1 MLRWLEGLLWRPDR
15 RKKDDDD
22 MLLPLYGVREGEEEE
37 QEEEQQEK
45 HDKEQDESEFV
56 QEIFKS
62 AGGGRA
68 GGAELNFYFDM
79 FSTIEEEEVQNA
91 EPVRIW
97 WMSRK
102 HPYARQLMA
111 LRAVI
116 WKRERKLIFTP
127 YRVRSTIYGF
137 SGDIVE
143 KAIEDCINLCS
154 KHNLIKIQE
163 DVMEQQQQTHEEAP
177 VISSEKNSEQ

>member
-1 MLRWLEGLLWRPDR
+1 MLRWLEGLLWSPDR
-15 RKKDDDD
+15 RKKNDDE
-22 MLLPLYGVREGEEEE
+22 MLLPLYGDH
-37 QEEEQQEK
+37 QEEEDDR
-45 HDKEQDESEFV
+45 HDQEQDELEFA
-56 QEIFKS
+56 QEIFRL
-62 AGGGRA
+62 AGGYGNKA
-68 GGAELNFYFDM
+68 GAELNFYFDM
-79 FSTIEEEEVQNA
+79 FSTTEEEVQNA

-111 LRAVI
+111 LRALI
-116 WKRERKLIFTP
+116 WKRDHRLIFTP
-127 YRVRSTIYGF
+127 YCFRSTIYGF

-163 DVMEQQQQTHEEAP
+163 EVMEQQQQPTHEEAP
-177 VISSEKNSEQ
+177 VISGEKNNE